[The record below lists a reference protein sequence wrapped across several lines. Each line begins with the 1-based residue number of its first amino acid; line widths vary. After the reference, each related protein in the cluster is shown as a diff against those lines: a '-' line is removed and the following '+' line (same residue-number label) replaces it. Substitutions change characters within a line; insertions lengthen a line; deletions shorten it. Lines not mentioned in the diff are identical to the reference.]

1 MKVIQ
6 QQDYAR
12 GIKAPR
18 SVEIVDFAS
27 RAPYRPW
34 WDRVDLFFRPGL
46 YAQAP
51 EWRPHGR
58 SVKVTRR
65 DLLGRERTGL
75 EWQPCFIS
83 ADSRMIKHSEH
94 VKGVVAALFGY
105 HQMTTGML
113 AAHIGYP
120 APAISAVLKPMY
132 EAGLIERGRFMVDQW
147 QGKLDYLYRLRADEP
162 LERWLANL
170 DEPDWCAV
178 TLGMEPKEP
187 ARFVRHNLLVS
198 ELVLRLHETAAA
210 PLQTIYGER
219 LASNRRLLPKVPSRR
234 DLSGDACV
242 VREDGLRIVIELVQN
257 QRDNDVMEKMTAWG
271 KVLSQG
277 SLNALGTVVVF
288 LNACGPTVSDT
299 DAPHGEKATSLRRC
313 HLRAL
318 TPENLGTNKEGA
330 ARARMAIYVAAWRDW
345 FPGDSCISTDFTHLR
360 VCWSPDGT
368 TWTRAALINT
378 PGDNDIIPFAPAD
391 AEAWGHPRQV
401 VADPATAAGSRRTR
415 GTHYFGVP
423 GWANGPV
430 ASTLS
435 PDQFPQRATPAA

>member
-1 MKVIQ
+1 
-6 QQDYAR
+6 
-12 GIKAPR
+12 
-18 SVEIVDFAS
+18 
-27 RAPYRPW
+27 
-34 WDRVDLFFRPGL
+34 
-46 YAQAP
+46 
-51 EWRPHGR
+51 
-58 SVKVTRR
+58 
-65 DLLGRERTGL
+65 
-75 EWQPCFIS
+75 
-83 ADSRMIKHSEH
+83 MIKHSEH

-299 DAPHGEKATSLRRC
+299 DAPHVEKATSLRRC

-360 VCWSPDGT
+360 VCWSPDGS
-368 TWTRAALINT
+368 TWTRAAHELQGLLVEVRGRALGRVVD
-378 PGDNDIIPFAPAD
+378 PRGGPFALAPGPFRAVQR
-391 AEAWGHPRQV
+391 WVLPHVGHPVLVGPGIAELAPLPGRHRPMAV
-401 VADPATAAGSRRTR
+401 DREVRCTLGLAVLVGIGHELGHGLGR
-415 GTHYFGVP
+415 GRVP
-423 GWANGPV
+423 KPI
-430 ASTLS
+430 L
-435 PDQFPQRATPAA
+435 R